1 MFVSESLR
9 KNITRVVLVI
19 LLASFA
25 VCTSAQAEEAAC
37 AVATTALEQAIRIR
51 GLERKSEVPCLV
63 SDKAQVAKF
72 LQETIATKLPPNKIE
87 MEQLVYRTLGVV
99 PDDYDYANGIIELYS
114 SQIGGYYDPEKKHF
128 IMAAWMPAALQ
139 VTVAVHELTH
149 ALQDQHFDLETMM
162 DPKIENGDK
171 LLAIAALVEG
181 DATAVMT
188 DYTRALVGQVPLRQE
203 SNIDGLLLQQVLAGS
218 TGGFEKTPEALRA
231 LLLFPYTSGLRF
243 VHRLL
248 MEGGYPAIDRAFRN
262 PPTSSREILHPE
274 IYLKPNLPSSIPSIE
289 ELDRESP
296 AEKEVYTD
304 VIGEFGISA
313 ILAAGQK
320 KKSEAVSAATG
331 WLGDRVGV
339 FETSSSEKLVSW
351 KSRWE
356 SERDAQEFQEAY
368 GRFLE
373 ARYST
378 KSSPDGTYVTLRR
391 SIRISRR
398 GAEVSVV
405 FVAGSSPQ

>member
-1 MFVSESLR
+1 MKMFVSKSPR
-9 KNITRVVLVI
+9 PKMSRVLLGI

-25 VCTSAQAEEAAC
+25 VSASGQAEEAAC
-37 AVATTALEQAIRIR
+37 TVAAAALEQAKKIR
-51 GLERKSEVPCLV
+51 GLEKRSQVPCLV

-72 LQETIATKLPPNKIE
+72 LRETIATKLPPNKIE

-99 PDDYDYANGIIELYS
+99 PDDYDYANGIIELYA

-139 VTVAVHELTH
+139 VSVAVHELTH
-149 ALQDQHFDLETMM
+149 ALQDQHFDLEKMM
-162 DPKIENGDK
+162 DPKLENGDK

-188 DYTRALVGQVPLRQE
+188 DYARALAGQVPLRQE

-218 TGGFEKTPEALRA
+218 AGGFEKTPEALRM

-248 MEGGYPAIDRAFRN
+248 VEGGYPAVDRAFRN
-262 PPTSSREILHPE
+262 PPASSREILHPE
-274 IYLKPNLPSSIPSIE
+274 VYLTPKIPSNLPSVE
-289 ELDRESP
+289 ELDRGGS
-296 AEKEVYTD
+296 AEKELYTD

-313 ILAAGQK
+313 ILGAGLKRKNEATTAA
-320 KKSEAVSAATG
+320 AG
-331 WLGDRVGV
+331 WLGDRVAV
-339 FETSSSEKLVSW
+339 YPTSSTEKLVAW
-351 KSRWE
+351 KTRWE
-356 SERDAQEFQEAY
+356 SERDAQEFAEAY
-368 GRFLE
+368 GRFIE

-378 KSSPDGTYVTLRR
+378 KSSMDGTYETALRTISMSR
-391 SIRISRR
+391 S
-398 GAEVSVV
+398 GVDVSLV
-405 FVAGSSPQ
+405 FAPKF